1 MDRQIL
7 CDRVIADV
15 SVLSRADVDLETFA
29 HEAMHS
35 LQRVV
40 PHDGWTL
47 GSLDPDSL
55 MPTGVC
61 LRGGSAV
68 GSAAHDRAWAQL
80 EFGSDD
86 PTSVLAMAGAG
97 RNAIGVHDS
106 TEGEITRS
114 ARMRELMSPILG
126 YTDELRSLATD
137 GRRIWGAFFLYRSTG
152 HFVPWEIELVES
164 LCPSFARAV
173 RRRVLD
179 LWIERP
185 ILTDEAFTTMVVLDA
200 YGNVMLES
208 PGGLERLVSL
218 PAGSDRTSEGLL
230 ASLAAAAAV
239 TRLTQ
244 GRHHPTTRLRLADG
258 RWWTLHATP
267 LRSDES
273 EFVGVTITETR
284 PRELLPLIVD
294 ALKMTQRERDVLAL
308 VVCGADTRAVAEA
321 LHMSSHTVQDH
332 LKAIFAKA
340 GVHSRRELTALILG
354 DQLDPVPL

>member
-1 MDRQIL
+1 MDKQIL
-7 CDRVIADV
+7 RDRVIADV
-15 SVLSRADVDLETFA
+15 SVLSRADVDLQTFA
-29 HEAMHS
+29 HEALHS
-35 LQRVV
+35 LRRAV

-47 GSLDPDSL
+47 GTLDPDSL

-68 GSAAHDRAWAQL
+68 GSDEHDRAWAQL
-80 EFGSDD
+80 EYGSND
-86 PTSVLAMAGAG
+86 PTSVLAMAGTG
-97 RNAIGVHDS
+97 RKAIGVHDS
-106 TEGEITRS
+106 TGGEITRS
-114 ARMRELMSPILG
+114 ARMRELMSPVLG
-126 YTDELRSLATD
+126 YTDELRSLAMD
-137 GRRIWGAFFLYRSTG
+137 RRRIWGAVFLYRSTG

-173 RRRVLD
+173 RQRVLD
-179 LWIERP
+179 LWTERP
-185 ILTDEAFTTMVVLDA
+185 VLSDEAFTTMVVLDA
-200 YGNVMLES
+200 FGNVVLAS

-218 PAGSDRTSEGLL
+218 PAGSDKPSERLF

-258 RWWTLHATP
+258 RWCTLHATP

-273 EFVGVTITETR
+273 ELVGVTITESR
-284 PRELLPLIVD
+284 PRELLPLVVD
-294 ALKMTQRERDVLAL
+294 ALEMTQRERDVLAL
-308 VVCGADTRAVAEA
+308 VVRGTDTRAMAEA

-332 LKAIFAKA
+332 LKVIFAKA

-354 DQLDPVPL
+354 DQLDPIPR